1 MLGLTMQDAVRE
13 LGELL
18 RRSER
23 VLAFT
28 GAGISTGSG
37 IPDFR
42 GPTGVWT
49 KRSPVY
55 FQDFC
60 ASEAA
65 RRDYWEYK
73 LEGWAHFRDARP
85 NAAHRALVEL
95 ERLGK
100 LELLVTQN
108 IDGLHQAAG
117 SSREKLVEL
126 HGTNSENLCIA
137 CGKREPAQRCL
148 SEFERSRTPPLCL
161 SCKGLMKPA
170 VVMFGQPLDL
180 DDLERARRAAE
191 RADLVL
197 ALGSSLVVTPAADIP
212 LCGARRGTPYV
223 IINRGETA
231 HDELA
236 TLRIDADVVE
246 VLPPAVAA
254 VGGSGGSDAAV

>member
-1 MLGLTMQDAVRE
+1 MTDPIRLLTD
-13 LGELL
+13 LL
-18 RRSER
+18 RRAER
-23 VLAFT
+23 VLVFT

-55 FQDFC
+55 YQEFI
-60 ASEAA
+60 ASDTA

-73 LEGWAHFRDARP
+73 LDGWAHFRDAKP
-85 NAAHRALVEL
+85 NAAHDAIVEL
-95 ERLGK
+95 ERRGK

-117 SSREKLVEL
+117 SSRDKLVEL
-126 HGTNSENLCIA
+126 HGSNSMNECIG
-137 CGKREPAQRCL
+137 CGVREPAERCL
-148 SEFERSRTPPLCL
+148 REFEASREPPRCRG
-161 SCKGLMKPA
+161 CNGLMKPA
-170 VVMFGQPLDL
+170 VVMFGQSLSAADL
-180 DDLERARRAAE
+180 RRAHQAAE

-212 LCGARRGTPYV
+212 LHGARRGAPYAIV
-223 IINRGETA
+223 NRGETP
-231 HDELA
+231 HDALA

-246 VLPPAVAA
+246 VLPKAVAA
-254 VGGSGGSDAAV
+254 ASVDSV